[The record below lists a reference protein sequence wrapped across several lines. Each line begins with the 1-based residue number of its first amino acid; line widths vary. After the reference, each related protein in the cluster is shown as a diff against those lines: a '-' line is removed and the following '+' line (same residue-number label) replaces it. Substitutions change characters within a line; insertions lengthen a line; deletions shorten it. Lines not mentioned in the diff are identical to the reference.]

1 MHSSRFLESQ
11 FVSGFSKLSTNSSLD
26 RKLSIDELRSTLG
39 RPYELLSP
47 FRIIAHSI
55 VESGG
60 TAEVLPLTGALDL
73 PLTTY
78 LQELVAALGEN
89 AVTMAGLPGSQVWDQ
104 LRGTL
109 AAAVETFPRSMTWAN
124 PTFESLQVTK
134 LMSSFTDAID
144 RLVPSYH
151 QGAAA
156 ALAKNFM
163 SGMTSVAAKP
173 IVDHPTKALWPVA
186 EALRPP
192 ITAANPIAESV
203 QVTNPKPPLPDAID
217 RLVPSYHQGV
227 AAAVAKNFSS
237 QIASLACDTLMG
249 QLTKTLGT
257 IAEVSSPSMAIANPI
272 AESSLTG
279 ALDRLAW
286 PYHWG
291 TVAALGEDSI
301 SRTAFL
307 RRPVGADQVPSLPN
321 VSPFGR
327 TAKTVE
333 DTSLA
338 VTPSTARAD
347 DSFFS
352 STFEVFVPSRPV
364 PTRPRDCDDCI
375 QVMPKVILWDI
386 ERTLRKF
393 VEQHLRDVYG
403 DRWYEQSVPK
413 EILKRWTSRQEKDR
427 NEGRLES
434 SLIDYSDFMDLLIV
448 ITESRNWDGSFEVF
462 FDNKEDI
469 IVSFRR
475 LAPLRNSIAHNRQ
488 LNEAD
493 QITLI
498 GEAHRILSRVGRRI
512 LFLRNECR
520 T

>member
-1 MHSSRFLESQ
+1 MHSSRLLESQ
-11 FVSGFSKLSTNSSLD
+11 FVSGFSKLSTNFSLD
-26 RKLSIDELRSTLG
+26 RRLSIDELRSTLG
-39 RPYELLSP
+39 RPYEVFSP
-47 FRIIAHSI
+47 IRIIAHSI
-55 VESGG
+55 LESIR

-89 AVTMAGLPGSQVWDQ
+89 AVSIADLAGSQVCIQ
-104 LRGTL
+104 QGGTL
-109 AAAVETFPRSMTWAN
+109 AAAVETAPRSMAWAN
-124 PTFESLQVTK
+124 PTFESVQVTK
-134 LMSSFTDAID
+134 LMASFTDAID
-144 RLVPSYH
+144 RLVPPYH
-151 QGAAA
+151 QGVTA
-156 ALAKNFM
+156 ALAKNSM
-163 SGMTSVAAKP
+163 SRMTSVAAKP
-173 IVDHPTKALWPVA
+173 IVDHPTKTLWPVA
-186 EALRPP
+186 ESLRPP
-192 ITAANPIAESV
+192 ITAANLITESV
-203 QVTNPKPPLPDAID
+203 QLTNPMPPLTDAID
-217 RLVPSYHQGV
+217 RLVPPYHQGV
-227 AAAVAKNFSS
+227 AAAVAKNSRS
-237 QIASLACDTLMG
+237 QMASLACDTLMG
-249 QLTKTLGT
+249 HLTKTLST
-257 IAEVSSPSMAIANPI
+257 IAEVSSPSMAIANPF

-291 TVAALGEDSI
+291 AAAALGEDSI
-301 SRTAFL
+301 SGTAFL

-347 DSFFS
+347 DSIFS

-364 PTRPRDCDDCI
+364 PTRPRECDDCI
-375 QVMPKVILWDI
+375 QVMPKVILWEI

-393 VEQHLRDVYG
+393 LEQHLRDVYG

-413 EILKRWTSRQEKDR
+413 EILKRWTFRQEKDR

-434 SLIDYSDFMDLLIV
+434 SLIDYSDFMDLLTV
-448 ITESRNWDGSFEVF
+448 ITDSGNWDGSFEVF
-462 FDNKEDI
+462 FENKEDI

-475 LAPLRNSIAHNRQ
+475 LAPLRNSIAHNRK

-498 GEAHRILSRVGRRI
+498 GEAHRILSHVGRRI
-512 LFLRNECR
+512 LFLRNEM
-520 T
+520 